1 MNRGHGAGLFLHS
14 PTRAL
19 IARFPIYEVN
29 KPRGA
34 EVERLKPFY
43 HNMKR
48 TFLALT
54 MLALVLPALPQA
66 RGQAV
71 SVDFFYN
78 NLSGGNWIEAAD
90 YGYGWQPDV
99 ATSDPNWRPY
109 ADGYWAY
116 TDDGWT
122 WVSYEDF
129 GWATYHY
136 GRWARL
142 ADQGWVWFPGS
153 DLDWGPAWVSWR
165 TGGDYVGWAPLPPRG
180 PGVVYEGQPI
190 GARVDIDFDI
200 GPDYYN
206 FIDARFIGE
215 PVLRD
220 RIFAPSQNVN
230 YINNTVNVT
239 NITVQN
245 NVVYNYGP
253 DYDLLSSRSSRPIQ
267 RLKIERQQN
276 VDLSTAAKSGALT
289 KVQGDKL
296 FVGAPTKISK
306 SAPSV
311 APPKIKTKV
320 AQPKIVNGWAGVA
333 NAAQLKEKM
342 KTENPKNVLPPT
354 GAPATGRA
362 TGAASPVLGAS
373 PTVTAAPAGSPAPFE
388 RGRGKGKPGKAGG
401 PPELGVTAT
410 PTVSPVGSPAPFERG
425 KGRGR
430 PSAGAQPGFTGSPT
444 ESPSGAASPTP
455 FEKGKGRGR
464 PGAGAQPAFT
474 GSPTESPSGAA
485 SPAPFEKGKGRGRP
499 GAGAQPGFTPPAQSP
514 SGLETTPPPGK
525 HKGQFERGFASP
537 SPAQSGGTSN
547 MPAQGRQKGR
557 GPEQTGTPP
566 VTGAAPYEGRGRG
579 RAAEQTGTPPAT
591 GVAPEGPGGRQR
603 SQGAYGQPGSAPGGG
618 TPAGPERGQGKPEG
632 GKKKGQKP
640 SPSPAGPPP
649 G

>member
-1 MNRGHGAGLFLHS
+1 
-14 PTRAL
+14 
-19 IARFPIYEVN
+19 
-29 KPRGA
+29 
-34 EVERLKPFY
+34 
-43 HNMKR
+43 
-48 TFLALT
+48 
-54 MLALVLPALPQA
+54 MLALVLPALHQA
-66 RGQAV
+66 RGQEV

-78 NLSGGNWIEAAD
+78 NLSGGNWIEAGD

-99 ATSDPNWRPY
+99 AVNDPNWRPY

-180 PGVVYEGQPI
+180 PGIVYEGQPI

-220 RIFAPSQNVN
+220 RIFARSQNVT

-253 DYDLLSSRSSRPIQ
+253 DYNLLSARSSRPIQ

-306 SAPSV
+306 SAPGV

-320 AQPKIVNGWAGVA
+320 AQPKIEKGWTGVA
-333 NAAQLKEKM
+333 NAAQLKEKI
-342 KTENPKNVLPPT
+342 KTENPKNIPPPT
-354 GAPATGRA
+354 GAAAPGRAAGAPSPAVGASPAA
-362 TGAASPVLGAS
+362 TGAA
-373 PTVTAAPAGSPAPFE
+373 PTSPAPFE
-388 RGRGKGKPGKAGG
+388 RGRGKGKAGRAQPGLTG
-401 PPELGVTAT
+401 T
-410 PTVSPVGSPAPFERG
+410 PTGSPAGASPAPFERG
-425 KGRGR
+425 KR
-430 PSAGAQPGFTGSPT
+430 
-444 ESPSGAASPTP
+444 
-455 FEKGKGRGR
+455 KGRAGELPGVTPGGAPEGQDSQTMPQRGKQMER
-464 PGAGAQPAFT
+464 PDFEHIDKMTNEQMKTAPSERGKRKGPRGEQPQPSLTGA
-474 GSPTESPSGAA
+474 PTA
-485 SPAPFEKGKGRGRP
+485 SPAGP
-499 GAGAQPGFTPPAQSP
+499 GAPAPQERGKP
-514 SGLETTPPPGK
+514 QRGPRGQFGTTPAPMPPGQTGAAPAAPEATQLPGK
-525 HKGQFERGFASP
+525 HKGQFERGVVSP
-537 SPAQSGGTSN
+537 SPSQPYGGQTGASQEPSG
-547 MPAQGRQKGR
+547 PQGKQKGR
-557 GPEQTGTPP
+557 GPEQTGTAAR
-566 VTGAAPYEGRGRG
+566 TGAAP
-579 RAAEQTGTPPAT
+579 AEPH
-591 GVAPEGPGGRQR
+591 GGRQKG
-603 SQGAYGQPGSAPGGG
+603 QGAYAQPGGAPSGGP
-618 TPAGPERGQGKPEG
+618 PAGPEHGQGKPEG
-632 GKKKGQKP
+632 GKKKGEKA
-640 SPSPAGPPP
+640 SPSPTGLPP